1 MKNFEQ
7 LNMTELNAVEL
18 KDLQGG
24 FFWVLPLVIVPLII
38 KGCK

>member
-7 LNMTELNAVEL
+7 LNMTELNAAEL

-24 FFWVLPLVIVPLII
+24 LFWILPLVIVPLII